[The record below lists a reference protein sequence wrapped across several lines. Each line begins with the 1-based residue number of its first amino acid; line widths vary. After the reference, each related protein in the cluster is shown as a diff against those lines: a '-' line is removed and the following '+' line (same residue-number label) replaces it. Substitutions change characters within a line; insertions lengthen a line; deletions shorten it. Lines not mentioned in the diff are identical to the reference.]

1 MPAPRVIQ
9 RSGGILTGRDG
20 GPVVPL
26 ELSLAVTTT
35 RQFFAVNSNHFANP
49 VLGEGTHF
57 FGATLG
63 NIRTGHAAQI
73 ILTPEAAPAPR
84 AAQRIKSGYITI
96 TKLPVVI
103 PGTHF
108 SCAIDRIA
116 NPVLFKTT

>member
-1 MPAPRVIQ
+1 MPVDLI
-9 RSGGILTGRDG
+9 
-20 GPVVPL
+20 
-26 ELSLAVTTT
+26 
-35 RQFFAVNSNHFANP
+35 ANP

-116 NPVLFKTT
+116 NPVSGEPQVVLIQSWLVALAQQIDSNRAV